1 MATYCECGDVAII
14 FCDIHGDPLP
24 EPLCS
29 DCFFYQTT
37 MHMEHLPE
45 QIMDGD
51 EDDWLD
57 PPAR

>member
-14 FCDIHGDPLP
+14 FCDINGDPLP

-29 DCFFYQTT
+29 DCFFFQTT

-45 QIMDGD
+45 QEFEEPNDGND
-51 EDDWLD
+51 E
-57 PPAR
+57 AGI